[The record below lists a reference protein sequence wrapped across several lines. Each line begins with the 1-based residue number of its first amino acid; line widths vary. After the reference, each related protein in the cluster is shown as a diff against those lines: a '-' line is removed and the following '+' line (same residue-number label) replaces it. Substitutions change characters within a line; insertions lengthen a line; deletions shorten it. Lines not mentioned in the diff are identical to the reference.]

1 MKALIL
7 VDIQNDFLPGG
18 SLAVPEG
25 DTIIPTVNQL
35 QPQFDLVVATQ
46 DWHPSNHLSFASNHD
61 DLKPFDM
68 IDLFGIKQVLWPDHC
83 IQGSKGSQ
91 FSETLDMNAVSAI
104 FRKGMDPKTD
114 SYSGFFDNGRRHH
127 TGLSAYLKSKGIKQ
141 VYVCGL
147 AADYCVY
154 YTAKD
159 AQSEGF
165 ETYFISDATKAI
177 AQETLDFAL
186 KDLKQHQV
194 KIISTKDL

>member
-61 DLKPFDM
+61 GLKPFDM

-177 AQETLDFAL
+177 AQETLDFTL

>member
-61 DLKPFDM
+61 GLKPFDM

-159 AQSEGF
+159 AHSEGF

>member
-61 DLKPFDM
+61 GLKPFDM